1 MSPAGLVDHV
11 FIASDTESEK
21 RASTVLSDFHR
32 LEHDLAARIREL
44 EPLVEEYRQLRQLAK
59 RLGIAVGDATPRRVL
74 AKPGQRREQVLA
86 RVTAQPGVTIRE
98 ISREM
103 GVDPTSLY
111 RPVRQ
116 LEAEGAIRKE
126 GPRLHP
132 A

>member
-1 MSPAGLVDHV
+1 M
-11 FIASDTESEK
+11 
-21 RASTVLSDFHR
+21 
-32 LEHDLAARIREL
+32 
-44 EPLVEEYRQLRQLAK
+44 VEEYRQLRQLAK
-59 RLGIAVGDATPRRVL
+59 RLGLEVGDDTPRRVL
-74 AKPGQRREQVLA
+74 AKPGQRREQVLE

-98 ISREM
+98 MSRAM

-132 A
+132 L